1 MRGAGLLLFFSIIGL
16 SFLFSC
22 TLGLFESTAGQRQTR
37 KLRAVHPSKI
47 CSVHQRRMEYRPVH
61 LMYDPAEEG
70 RFSNRFGASYTNM
83 RVRFAREPLT
93 VAETNKLVCVECD
106 YLLTEFARTNVAK
119 EK

>member
-1 MRGAGLLLFFSIIGL
+1 M
-16 SFLFSC
+16 FSC
-22 TLGLFESTAGQRQTR
+22 TLGLFGSTAGQWQTR
-37 KLRAVHPSKI
+37 KPRAVHPSKI

-106 YLLTEFARTNVAK
+106 YLLTEFARTNVARQ
-119 EK
+119 EGTTNAHE